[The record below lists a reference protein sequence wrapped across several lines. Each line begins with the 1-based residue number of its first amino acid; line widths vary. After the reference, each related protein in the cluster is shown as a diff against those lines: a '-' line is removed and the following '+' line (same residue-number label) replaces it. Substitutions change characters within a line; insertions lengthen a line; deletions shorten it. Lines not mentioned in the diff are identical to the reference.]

1 MKKITILGVAAIM
14 LLPLGGCHIYRK
26 YELPTENPYVSRFEE
41 SSARTDSTSLPF
53 IGWEEVF
60 TDPVL
65 REYIDTALVRNKDL
79 PAVTS
84 RLHARSS
91 REPS

>member
-53 IGWEEVF
+53 IGW
-60 TDPVL
+60 
-65 REYIDTALVRNKDL
+65 
-79 PAVTS
+79 
-84 RLHARSS
+84 
-91 REPS
+91 